1 MKYRTF
7 KNPVITLA
15 ALLMISLSAFAQ
27 QNHDDNNEQVKNYS
41 KSYAAD
47 DNDKLQIDNRYGKVT
62 VNTWNKNEFKIE
74 VQVKVEA
81 KDQSATKKL
90 LDNVTISDSKSG
102 STVSFQTNIDKQ
114 STSWNSW
121 FTVGNSYRKMEV
133 NYTVYMPAKNALNIN
148 NKYGSIELPNLDGKV
163 LINLSYGSLSA
174 KSLTNADNEINVG
187 YGSVNIENLSGN
199 NLDVKYGSLTLGSA
213 DKLTANVSYSAVK
226 IGKLNTFG
234 NFSIK
239 FSGGFQIAD
248 LGKNLKSLS
257 VNSSYTNIRLG
268 LSGDEN
274 ADFNVTVTYGS
285 FNYGSH
291 TVNIS
296 DKTAQGNKR
305 GWRPTQNYTGYL
317 GKGNAEKVI
326 NITSRYGSVK
336 LD

>member
-1 MKYRTF
+1 MIIAF
-7 KNPVITLA
+7 
-15 ALLMISLSAFAQ
+15 LMINLSGFAQ

-41 KSYAAD
+41 KSYTAD

-62 VNTWNKNEFKIE
+62 VNTWNKNEFKVD
-74 VQVKVEA
+74 VQIKVEA
-81 KDQSATKKL
+81 KDQSSAKKW

-102 STVSFQTNIDKQ
+102 SAVSFQTNIGKQ
-114 STSWNSW
+114 NSSWGSW
-121 FTVGNSYRKMEV
+121 FTGGNSYRKMEV

-199 NLDVKYGSLTLGSA
+199 NLDVKYGNLTLGSA

-226 IGKLNTFG
+226 IGKLTTFG
-234 NFSIK
+234 NFSVK

-274 ADFNVTVTYGS
+274 ADFNVTVTYGN

-296 DKTAQGNKR
+296 NKTPGENKR

-317 GKGNAEKVI
+317 GKGNNDKVI